1 MYEQRENINESND
14 TVQAKKSFDFE
25 AINQRVAMGAPQNLM
40 SQLKSVPY
48 DLMGVTKYTI
58 GYIFAQVFALLT
70 GLLSIVGVAAVLMFA
85 EGDDISGDGAE
96 YVEYIREMLLAANL
110 EFIVFGLI
118 ALFCLVVSFLFK
130 KKGKVKDWFVL
141 SQQGIYL
148 YRKGH
153 LDLLS
158 WDRLEPLVRVS
169 GKSPNATIIYK
180 FKMTIADQIANAM
193 NNMKIPTQMNSRSI
207 GSRVGRSYGRSV
219 QKQSPK
225 LFKLHGVEHP
235 TEILEVSNHYLHS
248 Q

>member
-1 MYEQRENINESND
+1 MYEQIENPNESND
-14 TVQAKKSFDFE
+14 TVQSEKSFDFD
-25 AINQRVAMGAPQNLM
+25 AINQRVAMGAPQNLI
-40 SQLKSVPY
+40 SQVKSVPY
-48 DLMGVTKYTI
+48 DLMGVTKYTT

-85 EGDDISGDGAE
+85 ESDDISGDGAQ

-110 EFIVFGLI
+110 DFIVFGLI
-118 ALFCLVVSFLFK
+118 ALFCVLISFLFK
-130 KKGKVKDWFVL
+130 KKGKVKDWFLL
-141 SQQGIYL
+141 SKQGIYM

-158 WDRLEPLVRVS
+158 WDKFEPLVRVS

-180 FKMTIADQIANAM
+180 FKMTIADQIADAM

-207 GSRVGRSYGRSV
+207 GPRIGRSYVRGV

-235 TEILEVSNHYLHS
+235 KEILEVSNHYLHN
-248 Q
+248 